1 MPRRGP
7 ESIPW
12 GDKAMGFSLH
22 PDLARDT
29 VEVTRL
35 PLCRV
40 GLMNDANYPWLILS
54 PMLPGLRDFH
64 DVPARHHAALMAE
77 IAVASRA
84 LQRACKPDKINVAA
98 LGNVT
103 PQLHIH
109 VIARFASDPA
119 WAKAVWGVVPPK
131 PYETA
136 ALGETIARIRTALA
150 A

>member
-1 MPRRGP
+1 M
-7 ESIPW
+7 SF
-12 GDKAMGFSLH
+12 ALH
-22 PDLARDT
+22 PDIIRDT
-29 VEVTRL
+29 AEIARL

-40 GLMNDANYPWLILS
+40 GLMNDATYPWLVLS

-64 DVPARHHAALMAE
+64 DVPVAHHAALMGE
-77 IAVASRA
+77 IGRASRA
-84 LQRACKPDKINVAA
+84 LQQVYKPDKINVAA

-109 VIARFASDPA
+109 VIARRAGDPA
-119 WAKAVWGVVPPK
+119 WAKPVWGIVPAK

-136 ALGETIARIRTALA
+136 AMGETIAKIRTALA